1 VAGIIRVLKMA
12 CTLCKHVSHVS
23 VEVSVYVAFH
33 ATRCSI
39 ATAAAHNLTLQAV
52 SLPVTAQI
60 YFTNCNVANLSN
72 RFRHS
77 LGVTQLVMSSCGLL
91 QGQKSNHAW
100 SSADAMG
107 SIARHA
113 LQLHAF
119 NESGQ
124 TLEQRRS
131 QAVLRDS
138 AISTK

>member
-1 VAGIIRVLKMA
+1 MAGIIRVLKMA

-60 YFTNCNVANLSN
+60 YFTNLSN